1 MIKYQ
6 TIREGIARCIMKA
19 FPTFPIDDDD
29 ARHLEGPS
37 FLVRLADN
45 MHKLDDAHSIRRVM
59 AFNVVYFAPHH
70 TPKENIYEAGLRLAC
85 SLQPTIAFGNREI
98 TVYDVETR
106 LIDEDFQ
113 VDFTLDFFDELREK
127 EKINYMQALEFTIT
141 IGKGA

>member
-1 MIKYQ
+1 
-6 TIREGIARCIMKA
+6 A
-19 FPTFPIDDDD
+19 
-29 ARHLEGPS
+29 
-37 FLVRLADN
+37 
-45 MHKLDDAHSIRRVM
+45 
-59 AFNVVYFAPHH
+59 
-70 TPKENIYEAGLRLAC
+70 
-85 SLQPTIAFGNREI
+85 LQPTIAFGNREI